1 MGISLNPAT
10 LLNGQGIDV
19 SSVVDQILSQNSGEL
34 YEWQSEQ
41 ATLKTQTSDLTSINT
56 DLTNLATTVAALADP
71 LGALTAQT
79 ATSSNTGILTATSNS
94 AAAAGTDQIVVNNL
108 ATAGAVNTT
117 AFAGGADASFLTS
130 GNPTGEIDLNVS
142 GTTHAI
148 DIAAGSNDTVNSLAS
163 FINAQG
169 WGVTA
174 SVVSDSTGSRL
185 VLVNQATGTP
195 STLAVSN
202 NTHTNLNFNAPT
214 AGVNAALT
222 VNGIP
227 LSSTSNT
234 LTGAIT
240 GVTLNLA
247 SAAPGSPVTLT
258 VGPATIQAT
267 QAINNFVNAYNQ
279 VIGDIN
285 TQYTVSASTNTE
297 GSLGADSSLRQL
309 QSSLLSDAA
318 YSISGNSG
326 YVNLSSLG
334 ITTNND
340 GTLSVVTTAT
350 DSQISLSQALAT
362 NPGAFQN
369 FFQNSSQSGF
379 ANNFNSDLVNLTDPT
394 EGPLN
399 VDLSQNAVQ
408 QQNLATNIDNFETQV
423 AAEQTQLTAELDSV
437 NSSLQAY
444 PLLLQQITETLG
456 TLGTGGSTNSTNPT
470 LTSGL

>member
-1 MGISLNPAT
+1 
-10 LLNGQGIDV
+10 
-19 SSVVDQILSQNSGEL
+19 
-34 YEWQSEQ
+34 
-41 ATLKTQTSDLTSINT
+41 
-56 DLTNLATTVAALADP
+56 
-71 LGALTAQT
+71 
-79 ATSSNTGILTATSNS
+79 
-94 AAAAGTDQIVVNNL
+94 
-108 ATAGAVNTT
+108 
-117 AFAGGADASFLTS
+117 
-130 GNPTGEIDLNVS
+130 
-142 GTTHAI
+142 
-148 DIAAGSNDTVNSLAS
+148 
-163 FINAQG
+163 
-169 WGVTA
+169 
-174 SVVSDSTGSRL
+174 
-185 VLVNQATGTP
+185 
-195 STLAVSN
+195 
-202 NTHTNLNFNAPT
+202 
-214 AGVNAALT
+214 
-222 VNGIP
+222 
-227 LSSTSNT
+227 
-234 LTGAIT
+234 LTGAIA

-350 DSQISLSQALAT
+350 DSQTSLSQALAT
-362 NPGAFQN
+362 NPTAFQN
-369 FFQNSSQSGF
+369 FFQNSSQTGF
-379 ANNFNSDLVNLTDPT
+379 ANNFNTDLVNLTDPT

-408 QQNLATNIDNFETQV
+408 LQNLATNIDNFETQV

-456 TLGTGGSTNSTNPT
+456 TLGTSGSTNSTNPT